1 MVIIFYTISK
11 VLISLALFN
20 YENNSQDI
28 SVVWK
33 IILLKKADEEQRRL
47 PIVVCLGIKLT
58 FTKLLPSYTTITGS
72 HSIIMYYLR
81 NLSPKQ
87 NLLNNLKD

>member
-1 MVIIFYTISK
+1 MGLHGGDFYFSTIPK

-33 IILLKKADEEQRRL
+33 IILLEKAHEEQRRL
-47 PIVVCLGIKLT
+47 PKVVYSGMRLAFARL
-58 FTKLLPSYTTITGS
+58 LLPS
-72 HSIIMYYLR
+72 
-81 NLSPKQ
+81 
-87 NLLNNLKD
+87 

>member
-1 MVIIFYTISK
+1 MSPQNPYFTGFYGGDFYFYTISK

-47 PIVVCLGIKLT
+47 PIVVCLGMR
-58 FTKLLPSYTTITGS
+58 PQGCCRPNTTMTGS
-72 HSIIMYYLR
+72 HSKIFI
-81 NLSPKQ
+81 
-87 NLLNNLKD
+87 